1 MGTYCLLVCNH
12 RSVAAATHGEMSEG
26 AKVKAWL
33 CERVEELSERR
44 AGEVSKIWHAP
55 AEGELPTHYS
65 DGEPIPDWVFAVREV
80 MLGRESSQ

>member
-1 MGTYCLLVCNH
+1 MTT
-12 RSVAAATHGEMSEG
+12 ATGEGMSEG
-26 AKVKAWL
+26 AKAKAWL

-65 DGEPIPDWVFAVREV
+65 DGEPIPEWVFAVREV
-80 MLGRESSQ
+80 MLGRESPQ

>member
-1 MGTYCLLVCNH
+1 
-12 RSVAAATHGEMSEG
+12 MSEG
-26 AKVKAWL
+26 AKAKAWL

-65 DGEPIPDWVFAVREV
+65 DGEPIPEWVFAVREV
-80 MLGRESSQ
+80 MLGRESPQ